1 MIDFIENKI
10 ERESSTSKMLFKGK
24 VFLEVS
30 YLARKIYEME
40 TVPLGL
46 CYIEGL
52 IFLENNVVWFWN
64 FLDVQSTDSSVEL
77 HNILSY
83 SRFFFEQLL
92 TRFFGKGCIIQKKWE
107 ILLIVG
113 YVDIKTYIH

>member
-24 VFLEVS
+24 VFLKVS

-46 CYIEGL
+46 C
-52 IFLENNVVWFWN
+52 
-64 FLDVQSTDSSVEL
+64 
-77 HNILSY
+77 
-83 SRFFFEQLL
+83 
-92 TRFFGKGCIIQKKWE
+92 
-107 ILLIVG
+107 
-113 YVDIKTYIH
+113 